1 MPGRDTVS
9 FLLLQSYDR
18 CRYCSEAVRYAE
30 LIEWSGCLIKL
41 MSALIE
47 GINGMPVNMIRHI
60 PFGFYVDEHITLM
73 ACRFTALEGVLGE
86 SETGGE
92 GG

>member
-1 MPGRDTVS
+1 
-9 FLLLQSYDR
+9 
-18 CRYCSEAVRYAE
+18 
-30 LIEWSGCLIKL
+30 

-60 PFGFYVDEHITLM
+60 PFEFYVDEHITLM
-73 ACRFTALEGVLGE
+73 ACRFTALEVVLGE
-86 SETGGE
+86 SGMGVREVRRRVPTLCYYSTGGGAGREQDGGE

>member
-1 MPGRDTVS
+1 M
-9 FLLLQSYDR
+9 QSYDR
-18 CRYCSEAVRYAE
+18 CYYCSEAVRYAE

-60 PFGFYVDEHITLM
+60 PFEFYVDEHITLM
-73 ACRFTALEGVLGE
+73 VRRFTALEGGA
-86 SETGGE
+86 GRE
-92 GG
+92 GGHEE